1 VFPFAPMDNT
11 ERLLTPKQLADIAG
25 VSPATIK
32 REVSRG
38 RLRGIRVGQ
47 QGLVRVPES
56 AWREYLQSAQSPSA
70 SQVQPTTGKSRHD

>member
-1 VFPFAPMDNT
+1 MDNT

-32 REVSRG
+32 REVARG

-47 QGLVRVPES
+47 QGLIRVPES
-56 AWREYLQSAQSPSA
+56 AWREYLQNADPSI
-70 SQVQPTTGKSRHD
+70 SSEIQCTKKRSSNE